1 VAVYLITQSG
11 VIRLYDIKVKRW
23 EKHGTTSNTK
33 LTVLY
38 YFTSCFQHIGSLIYP
53 LKALIE
59 ALEFR
64 VWLNN
69 KFGKVK
75 LFKNK
80 QELLNALIED
90 SNIELS
96 KSGRGVLYL
105 EFGVAFGETSRYLI
119 SGTKAPLV
127 YHGFD
132 TFEGLPKVW
141 RGLPANAMST
151 NGETP
156 NIVGEDIHF
165 HKGLIQETINRVDF
179 KSSLKKV
186 FIFDM
191 DLYEPTLFALKYVF
205 SDIDEGDIIYFDEA
219 FDSDERVIIEN
230 YFLDFFE
237 FEVIGA
243 SVFGL
248 AFKIRKSKV

>member
-1 VAVYLITQSG
+1 MAVYLITQSG
-11 VIRLYDIKVKRW
+11 VIRLYDIKMKRW
-23 EKHGTTSNTK
+23 EKNGTTSNTT
-33 LTVLY
+33 LTFLY

-59 ALEFR
+59 VLEFR

-127 YHGFD
+127 
-132 TFEGLPKVW
+132 LP
-141 RGLPANAMST
+141 RLRY
-151 NGETP
+151 
-156 NIVGEDIHF
+156 I
-165 HKGLIQETINRVDF
+165 
-179 KSSLKKV
+179 
-186 FIFDM
+186 
-191 DLYEPTLFALKYVF
+191 
-205 SDIDEGDIIYFDEA
+205 
-219 FDSDERVIIEN
+219 
-230 YFLDFFE
+230 
-237 FEVIGA
+237 
-243 SVFGL
+243 
-248 AFKIRKSKV
+248 

>member
-11 VIRLYDIKVKRW
+11 VIRLYDIKMKRW
-23 EKHGTTSNTK
+23 EKNGTTSNTT
-33 LTVLY
+33 LTFLY

-59 ALEFR
+59 VLEFR

-127 YHGFD
+127 
-132 TFEGLPKVW
+132 LP
-141 RGLPANAMST
+141 RLRY
-151 NGETP
+151 
-156 NIVGEDIHF
+156 I
-165 HKGLIQETINRVDF
+165 
-179 KSSLKKV
+179 
-186 FIFDM
+186 
-191 DLYEPTLFALKYVF
+191 
-205 SDIDEGDIIYFDEA
+205 
-219 FDSDERVIIEN
+219 
-230 YFLDFFE
+230 
-237 FEVIGA
+237 
-243 SVFGL
+243 
-248 AFKIRKSKV
+248 